1 MNTKSRRRLQDWH
14 HMLAMC
20 LVMALIS
27 GGLAFIFLRIDFI
40 PHPAS
45 VERGLIDNFMKMLFA
60 IAAVFFGVIITVL
73 AYAIIFFRQPPGDDT
88 DARPIT
94 GNPPLEIVWTVIP
107 LAIVIALGIYGAVV
121 LDKMTVQST
130 KTTTQQSMFSLGAVI
145 PANIP
150 PSGVNQA
157 ALEINVTA
165 SRFAWEFE
173 YPSYGITAYILKVPV
188 NQTIVF
194 NIKSKDVVHSF
205 WVQPWGPKQDAVPG
219 LSPDLRITPTE
230 IGQYLVECSQ
240 LCGFDHSD
248 MTAPVQVVSSA
259 DFEAWVK
266 QQKTSTTTTPTG
278 SHTMVDL
285 VAHNLTFDKSSIN
298 VPPGSLVEINF
309 NNQDNN
315 ISHNFAVYTDSS
327 ATIPIFVGQII
338 SGPKTITYTFTAPT
352 MPGKYYFRCDVHPTM
367 MVGTFTVQ

>member
-1 MNTKSRRRLQDWH
+1 
-14 HMLAMC
+14 MLAMC